1 MEYVLRT
8 KNLTKRFSKKLA
20 VDSVNINVRK
30 GDIYGFIGKNGAGK
44 TTLIRI
50 VAGLSKPTS
59 GEVELFESKDLDKS
73 RAKIGTIIESPAIYP
88 TFTAKQNLIAQQ
100 KLLGK
105 NDMKEIDDLLNKV
118 GLADTGKKKA
128 KNFSLGMK
136 QRLAIALSLLG
147 NPEFLVLD
155 EPINGLD
162 PTGIKEVRDLI
173 LDLNKEHGVTVLI
186 SSHILGELSKMA
198 TAYGVISN
206 GVLVDEFSAEDLALR
221 VRKCLVVKVDNTELA
236 SKVIEENFN
245 TKDYEVSGDSEI
257 HLYDLFDESS
267 KINTLLVQN
276 GVTVNSIT
284 TVGDDYEP
292 YFIELMEGQKND

>member
-118 GLADTGKKKA
+118 GLANTGKKKA

-206 GVLVDEFSAEDLALR
+206 GVLVDEFSAEDLASR

-257 HLYDLFDESS
+257 RLYDLFDESS

-292 YFIELMEGQKND
+292 YFIELMEK

>member
-118 GLADTGKKKA
+118 GLANTGKKKA
-128 KNFSLGMK
+128 KNF
-136 QRLAIALSLLG
+136 
-147 NPEFLVLD
+147 
-155 EPINGLD
+155 
-162 PTGIKEVRDLI
+162 
-173 LDLNKEHGVTVLI
+173 
-186 SSHILGELSKMA
+186 
-198 TAYGVISN
+198 
-206 GVLVDEFSAEDLALR
+206 
-221 VRKCLVVKVDNTELA
+221 
-236 SKVIEENFN
+236 
-245 TKDYEVSGDSEI
+245 
-257 HLYDLFDESS
+257 
-267 KINTLLVQN
+267 
-276 GVTVNSIT
+276 
-284 TVGDDYEP
+284 
-292 YFIELMEGQKND
+292 

>member
-73 RAKIGTIIESPAIYP
+73 RSKIGTIIESPAIYP

-118 GLADTGKKKA
+118 GLANTGKKKA

-206 GVLVDEFSAEDLALR
+206 GVLVDEFSAEDLASR
-221 VRKCLVVKVDNTELA
+221 VRKCLVAKVDNTELA

-245 TKDYEVSGDSEI
+245 TKDYEVLGDSEI

-292 YFIELMEGQKND
+292 YFIELMER

>member
-8 KNLTKRFSKKLA
+8 KNLTKKFSKKLA

-88 TFTAKQNLIAQQ
+88 TFTARQNLIAQQ

-118 GLADTGKKKA
+118 GLANTGKKKA

-173 LDLNKEHGVTVLI
+173 LDLNKEHGITLLI
-186 SSHILGELSKMA
+186 SSHILGELSKIA
-198 TAYGVISN
+198 TVYGVISN
-206 GVLVDEFSAEDLALR
+206 GVLVDEFSAEDLASR

-292 YFIELMEGQKND
+292 YFIELMER

>member
-88 TFTAKQNLIAQQ
+88 TLTAKQNLIAQQ

-198 TAYGVISN
+198 TVYGVISN
-206 GVLVDEFSAEDLALR
+206 GVLVDEFSAEDLASR

-245 TKDYEVSGDSEI
+245 TKDYEVLGNSEI
-257 HLYDLFDESS
+257 NLYDLFDESS

-292 YFIELMEGQKND
+292 YFIELMEGKKNA

>member
-8 KNLTKRFSKKLA
+8 KNLTKKFSKKLA
-20 VDSVNINVRK
+20 VNSVNISVRK
-30 GDIYGFIGKNGAGK
+30 GDIYGLIGKNGAGK

-50 VAGLSKPTS
+50 VTGLSRPTS
-59 GEVELFESKDLDKS
+59 GVVELFESKDLGKN
-73 RAKIGTIIESPAIYP
+73 RKKVGTIIESPAVYP

-105 NDMKEIDDLLNKV
+105 SDMKEVNNLLNKV
-118 GLADTGKKKA
+118 GLADTGRKKA

-136 QRLAIALSLLG
+136 QRLAIAMSLLG

-173 LDLNKEHGVTVLI
+173 LSLNREHGITVLI

-198 TAYGVISN
+198 TSYGVISN
-206 GVLVDEFSAEDLALR
+206 GILVDEFSAEDLTSR
-221 VRKCLVVKVDNTELA
+221 VRKCLVIKVDNTELA

-245 TKDYEVSGDSEI
+245 TKNYEVLGDSEI
-257 HLYDLFDESS
+257 HLYDLFEESS

-284 TVGDDYEP
+284 TVDDDYEP
-292 YFIELMEGQKND
+292 YFIKLMEGQKND

>member
-88 TFTAKQNLIAQQ
+88 TFTARQNLIAQQ

-118 GLADTGKKKA
+118 GLANTGKKKA

-206 GVLVDEFSAEDLALR
+206 GVLVDEFSAEDLASR

-292 YFIELMEGQKND
+292 YFIELMER

>member
-118 GLADTGKKKA
+118 GLANTGKKKA

-136 QRLAIALSLLG
+136 QRLAIALSFLG

-173 LDLNKEHGVTVLI
+173 LNLNKEHGVTVLI

-206 GVLVDEFSAEDLALR
+206 GVLVDEFSAEDLASR

-245 TKDYEVSGDSEI
+245 TKDYEVLGDSEI

-284 TVGDDYEP
+284 TVGDDYEA
-292 YFIELMEGQKND
+292 YFIELMEGKKND

>member
-73 RAKIGTIIESPAIYP
+73 REKIGTIIESPAIYP
-88 TFTAKQNLIAQQ
+88 TLTAKQNLIAQQ

-206 GVLVDEFSAEDLALR
+206 GVLVDEFSAEDLASR

-292 YFIELMEGQKND
+292 YFIELMER

>member
-73 RAKIGTIIESPAIYP
+73 RSKIGTIIESPAIYP

-206 GVLVDEFSAEDLALR
+206 GVLVDEFSAEDLASR

-245 TKDYEVSGDSEI
+245 TKDYEVLGDSEI

-292 YFIELMEGQKND
+292 YFIELMEK

>member
-73 RAKIGTIIESPAIYP
+73 RSKIGTIIESPAIYP

-206 GVLVDEFSAEDLALR
+206 GVLVDEFSAEDLASR

-245 TKDYEVSGDSEI
+245 TKDYEVLGDSEI

-292 YFIELMEGQKND
+292 YFIELMER

>member
-88 TFTAKQNLIAQQ
+88 TLTAKQNLIAQQ

-198 TAYGVISN
+198 TVYGVISN
-206 GVLVDEFSAEDLALR
+206 GVLVDEFSAEDLASR

-245 TKDYEVSGDSEI
+245 TKDYEVLGNLEI
-257 HLYDLFDESS
+257 RLYDLFDESS

-284 TVGDDYEP
+284 AVGDDYEP
-292 YFIELMEGQKND
+292 YFIELMERCSGD